1 MATVTRIFIKTAL
14 GYACI
19 GMLLSALWLINGV
32 WTLHPLL
39 GAIQPMAIHMIVIG
53 WLTQLIVG
61 VALWM
66 FPVWSKAQ
74 PRGPEWLS
82 WTCYGLLNA
91 GLILR
96 VIAEPLSTQAMTPLL
111 SWILIFSAL
120 LQVAAL
126 WLFAGLV
133 WRRVRAKASGR

>member
-1 MATVTRIFIKTAL
+1 
-14 GYACI
+14 
-19 GMLLSALWLINGV
+19 MLLSTLWLINGI
-32 WTLHPLL
+32 WLLHPLI
-39 GAIQPMAIHMIVIG
+39 GAIQPTAIHLIVIG

-82 WTCYGLLNA
+82 WACYGLLNV
-91 GLILR
+91 GLLLR
-96 VIAEPLSTQAMTPLL
+96 VIAEPLSAQRAASSV
-111 SWILIFSAL
+111 SWALIGSAV

-126 WLFAGLV
+126 WLFAGLM
-133 WRRVRAKASGR
+133 WRRVRPKSSGR

>member
-1 MATVTRIFIKTAL
+1 MPGVTRIFIKTAL
-14 GYACI
+14 VYGCI
-19 GMLLSALWLINGV
+19 GLLLNTLSVINSV
-32 WTLHPLL
+32 WWRQPLL
-39 GAIQPMAIHMIVIG
+39 GAIQPTAIHLIVVG

-74 PRGPEWLS
+74 PRGPEWLG

-91 GLILR
+91 GLLLR
-96 VIAEPLSTQAMTPLL
+96 IIAEPLNAQRATPAVTVLLL
-111 SWILIFSAL
+111 SSAA

-126 WLFAGLV
+126 WLFAALI
-133 WRRVRAKASGR
+133 WRRVRAKGSGR

>member
-1 MATVTRIFIKTAL
+1 MPTVTRMFIKTAL
-14 GYACI
+14 VYACA
-19 GMLLSALWLINGV
+19 GMLLSTLWLINGI
-32 WTLHPLL
+32 WLLHPLI
-39 GAIQPMAIHMIVIG
+39 GAIQPTAIHLIVIG

-82 WTCYGLLNA
+82 WACYGLLNA
-91 GLILR
+91 GLLLR
-96 VIAEPLSTQAMTPLL
+96 VIAEPLSAQRAASPVG
-111 SWILIFSAL
+111 WILIGSAV

-126 WLFAGLV
+126 WLFAALM
-133 WRRVRAKASGR
+133 WRRVRPKSSGR

>member
-1 MATVTRIFIKTAL
+1 MPTVTRIFIKTGL
-14 GYACI
+14 VYACV
-19 GMLLSALWLINGV
+19 GTFLSALWVINGV
-32 WTLHPLL
+32 WLLHPLL
-39 GAIQPMAIHMIVIG
+39 GAIQPTALHIIVIG
-53 WLTQLIVG
+53 WLTQLIIG

-91 GLILR
+91 GLLLR
-96 VIAEPLSTQAMTPLL
+96 VIAEPLIVQRTAPPVN
-111 SWILIFSAL
+111 WILISSAV

-126 WLFAGLV
+126 WLFAALV
-133 WRRVRAKASGR
+133 WRRVRPKHSGR

>member
-1 MATVTRIFIKTAL
+1 MPTVTRMFIKTAL
-14 GYACI
+14 VYACA
-19 GMLLSALWLINGV
+19 GMLLSTLWLINGI
-32 WTLHPLL
+32 WLLHPLI
-39 GAIQPMAIHMIVIG
+39 GAIQPTAIHLIVIG

-82 WTCYGLLNA
+82 WACYGLLNA
-91 GLILR
+91 GLLLR
-96 VIAEPLSTQAMTPLL
+96 VIAEPLSAQRAASPVG
-111 SWILIFSAL
+111 WFLIGSAV

-126 WLFAGLV
+126 WLFAALM
-133 WRRVRAKASGR
+133 WRRVRPKSSGR

>member
-1 MATVTRIFIKTAL
+1 
-14 GYACI
+14 
-19 GMLLSALWLINGV
+19 MLLSTLWLINGI
-32 WTLHPLL
+32 WLLHPLI
-39 GAIQPMAIHMIVIG
+39 GAIQPTAIHLIVIG

-82 WTCYGLLNA
+82 WACYGLLNV
-91 GLILR
+91 GLLLR
-96 VIAEPLSTQAMTPLL
+96 VIAEPLSEQRAASSV
-111 SWILIFSAL
+111 SWVLIGSAV

-126 WLFAGLV
+126 WLFAGLM
-133 WRRVRAKASGR
+133 WRRVRPKSSGR